1 MRIAGHTFLAKLGK
15 KRLRPGGKEA
25 TEWLFNQVE
34 ITENT
39 TILEVACNMGTTA
52 IELVKKFGCNVV
64 AIDFDETVIKIAQ
77 ENIRNNHLSHKITV
91 IHADARQLPFEN
103 NQFDIVINE
112 AMLTMQSKINKEKC
126 LREYYRVLKKG
137 GKLLTHDIAIT
148 ESDTVKKEISQVIN
162 VNIHPLYHHEW
173 LMLFENQS
181 FINIHSHIG
190 NMSLMRISGM
200 IRDEGILN
208 TIKIIKN
215 AIKKENRSQF
225 YKMFKTFRKNKKVMR
240 YIVIKGE
247 K

>member
-25 TEWLFNQVE
+25 TTWLFNQAE
-34 ITENT
+34 ITETT

-64 AIDFDETVIKIAQ
+64 AVDFDENVVKIAQ
-77 ENIRNNHLSHKITV
+77 ENIKSQNLSHKITV

-103 NQFDIVINE
+103 DQFDIVINE
-112 AMLTMQSKINKEKC
+112 AMLTMQSNINKEKC

-137 GKLLTHDIAIT
+137 GKLLTHDIAII
-148 ESDTVKKEISQVIN
+148 ENSAIKKEVSQAIN
-162 VNIHPLYHHEW
+162 VSIHPLYYNEW

-181 FINIHSHIG
+181 FINIHAHIG
-190 NMSLMRISGM
+190 NMTLMRVSGM
-200 IRDEGILN
+200 LKDEGLIN
-208 TIKIIKN
+208 TLKIIRN
-215 AIKKENRSQF
+215 AIKKENRTQF
-225 YKMFKTFRKNKKVMR
+225 YKMFKVFRKNKTFMK